1 MNHIKLH
8 ELKSSKKAS
17 QLSRSVIDLA
27 LPLKYKRNTVT
38 ISLNVLQ
45 KASLNNKAEE
55 VSNQLINMFRE
66 RHITF
71 IDHTHTIDIE
81 RHFNKNKVNLS
92 RSGTIE
98 FAKTVC

>member
-27 LPLKYKRNTVT
+27 LSLKYKKKNTVT

-98 FAKTVC
+98 FA